1 MAHDVILKVPCL
13 EQLSFEKVVSGAN
26 QLLVDRVN
34 ERERV
39 NERGRV
45 NERERV
51 TEREG

>member
-1 MAHDVILKVPCL
+1 M
-13 EQLSFEKVVSGAN
+13 LSSKYLVLSSSALKVVSGAN

-45 NERERV
+45 NERKRV